1 MNIPLI
7 IAAVYLV
14 LAGPGGYQGAPS
26 GAVVNRIV
34 LDDPAAWSDTTETG
48 QTLVP
53 DDGRN
58 IWQSPPLVPS
68 NVETW
73 KLKVAMSR
81 VASKSGA
88 AGKSVLDDANALAV
102 AVGGA
107 VSLAWNE
114 AATVDRTSVTIAA
127 MAPRLGLSDAD
138 IDALFIVA
146 QGVKM

>member
-48 QTLVP
+48 QTIVP

-58 IWQSPPLVPS
+58 IWQPPLPVPAQ
-68 NVETW
+68 VATW
-73 KLKVAMSR
+73 QLKIAMLQTP
-81 VASKSGA
+81 SK
-88 AGKSVLDDANALAV
+88 AGGGRTLLDDANALA
-102 AVGGA
+102 AAAGGA
-107 VSLAWNE
+107 VAIAW
-114 AATVDRTSVTIAA
+114 AGATTVERTSPTIAA